1 MRRDLP
7 CGALLFTFTLVGL
20 ASASRPSLLHHL
32 EVDEPPA
39 APPVAP
45 PLPPPPVAPP
55 VVNASTLATLSFDA
69 SDLEK
74 MQHRASSW
82 QWQVRAEAV
91 KSPDLEALIKK
102 QPAEGLDIFEKL
114 LTDQDSLV
122 RKEASR
128 SGPWTT
134 VLEANLTKGLEFC
147 KLLFNASSSSVRAAG
162 VASSPCWTSLVKKEP
177 TEALHFFQQLLTDE
191 KWNVRFAV
199 AQCPM
204 WKFLMESDPTEG
216 LRCFRQL
223 LSDEAQNVRETAAKS
238 KIAWE
243 ALLKQH
249 PKEGLGMFKEL
260 FYKQQW
266 VAVAASPAWSFF
278 VEENRTEAVRL
289 FHLLSTDD
297 DRKIRLETVKS
308 PAWKPLLKTNVSEKV
323 AFLDLFERL
332 VKVDARD
339 VRIAALSSPAWKAFL
354 QQNLTRG
361 IHLFNFLPRGNSRK
375 ADDLALQ
382 AATASDRQGHSLTGD
397 SGETDGFWPSLTS
410 MSKEEMQ
417 KILKALPSEELVQ
430 LAKELDLMAHMGD
443 VEFAELVE
451 QLPVT
456 QSLVDMLQRSDDVK
470 FLGQMA
476 KYPMTLSSKRLVDL
490 AEESENNTQ
499 MYLHE
504 MTMAQEALILRRDVL
519 AKVVDDNNK
528 KHAMV
533 VVFLVLVIL
542 MGTLAVFLFLL
553 WYFYPNICQWR
564 DEKNLAATAKRAIK
578 EAESYT
584 VSVSQTPEP
593 PAHLLVFHQYKEVY
607 GNPYILYKYKCLEPV
622 LRNAFRISSL
632 TLEKG
637 LETWDFSA
645 VENSSLDFGQ
655 VLASENYQMARNFLD
670 THEATDLARLMDV
683 CDGIQDACCKY
694 VSDLEELQDPV
705 DKCMKMYSQA
715 FQAKRAYFDPMMQR
729 IGKQSHAEVHL
740 CGEKGMLRLA
750 EKNALRPQAG
760 LIWDCV
766 RAMLCG
772 HSLAELIEVLKMLK
786 EEQDEMRIRI
796 VHINNRFQ
804 RPTSDNWQDIAVYI
818 MFTDKRFNGIVAEIQ
833 LTHETFLAVR
843 TKFKAHDAYDGIR
856 FAAEALKVKR
866 QVNIRGLP
874 DSQK

>member
-7 CGALLFTFTLVGL
+7 ALLSTLTLVGL
-20 ASASRPSLLHHL
+20 ASATRPSLLHHL
-32 EVDEPPA
+32 EVDEPPTA
-39 APPVAP
+39 PVAPPVAP
-45 PLPPPPVAPP
+45 PLAAP
-55 VVNASTLATLSFDA
+55 TLATLRFDA

-74 MQHRASSW
+74 MQHRASSL

-91 KSPDLEALIKK
+91 KSPELEALIKK
-102 QPAEGLDIFEKL
+102 QPAEGLDVFEKL

-134 VLEANLTKGLEFC
+134 VLAANLTKGLEFC
-147 KLLFNASSSSVRAAG
+147 KLLFNATSSSVRAA
-162 VASSPCWTSLVKKEP
+162 AATSPCWTPLVENEP
-177 TEALHFFQQLLTDE
+177 SEALQFFQQLLTDE

-223 LSDEAQNVRETAAKS
+223 LADEAPNVRQTAAKS

-278 VEENRTEAVRL
+278 VKENRTEAVRL
-289 FHLLSTDD
+289 FQLLSTDD
-297 DRKIRLETVKS
+297 DRKVRLETVKS

-332 VKVDARD
+332 VKVDDRD
-339 VRIAALSSPAWKAFL
+339 VRIAALSSPAWQAFL

-361 IHLFNFLPRGNSRK
+361 LHLFNFLPRGNSRK

-382 AATASDRQGHSLTGD
+382 AATAIDRQGHSLTGD

-410 MSKEEMQ
+410 MSKEEIR
-417 KILKALPSEELVQ
+417 KILEALPSKEQLQ

-451 QLPVT
+451 KLPVT
-456 QSLVDMLQRSDDVK
+456 QGLVDRLRLPHDVE

-476 KYPMTLSSKRLVDL
+476 EYPITNASERLVETLRKYLMELHQKNSIVENARQDAIGERDL
-490 AEESENNTQ
+490 
-499 MYLHE
+499 
-504 MTMAQEALILRRDVL
+504 MAAVI
-519 AKVVDDNNK
+519 DDNNK
-528 KHAMV
+528 KHNMIVAC
-533 VVFLVLVIL
+533 LVLVIL
-542 MGTLAVFLFLL
+542 MAILAFGLFLL
-553 WYFYPNICQWR
+553 WWKYPEICRWR
-564 DEKNLAATAKRAIK
+564 DEKKLAAAAKRAIK

-645 VENSSLDFGQ
+645 VENSSADFGQ

-670 THEATDLARLMDV
+670 NHEAADLARLMDV

-694 VSDLEELQDPV
+694 VSDLEELNDPV
-705 DKCMKMYSQA
+705 EKCMKMYSQA